1 MTLSSCLRCVTGIPA
16 FTVDMLALVK
26 DFPHSTPG
34 SGIMTL
40 NAHLWGLDPKG
51 AQLNVL
57 NSFTTKGHRQSAVRA
72 MKQVSLECMTAVV
85 NHMAPGGQRMPE
97 LSAITLL
104 EQLSRKRR
112 NVRVFA
118 SRLCVLGDYGKGEGL
133 GDMELGYWFASELVS
148 CHILRLVT
156 YILA

>member
-1 MTLSSCLRCVTGIPA
+1 
-16 FTVDMLALVK
+16 MLAKVK

-34 SGIMTL
+34 SGLQTL
-40 NAHLWGLDPKG
+40 NTHLWGQDPTS
-51 AQLNVL
+51 AQLKVL
-57 NSFTTKGHRQSAVRA
+57 NSFKTKGHRQAAVRT

-104 EQLSRKRR
+104 EQESHKRR

-133 GDMELGYWFASELVS
+133 GDMELGYWYASELVS
-148 CHILRLVT
+148 IHILRLVT
-156 YILA
+156 FILA